1 MAVDSAAAMKIV
13 GRRMSVPVAFDMVKP
28 CLIRGPGSGFGV
40 PQKPLCGVAKNEI
53 RNTIVP

>member
-40 PQKPLCGVAKNEI
+40 PQKPLCGVAKNE
-53 RNTIVP
+53 